1 MKFDFEKTSIWRR
14 TLAERGPEDSDSAAR
29 SRLRN
34 AFLQTR
40 SHVEPLVAQIG
51 KELPQL
57 TVHNISHLDALW
69 EVADVVA
76 GAEYPISPPE
86 AFVLGM
92 AFLLHDA
99 ATSTAAYP
107 DGSAGLQQTVE
118 WKDFVAQRG
127 WGEVEIKD
135 GSDKFK
141 AALFEVL
148 RLLHPKQAEKLL
160 MQSWRD
166 LDGKERFLLEDVELR
181 NYYGPTIGKI
191 AHSHWW
197 TVEKVEATWGNSH
210 PLALHSGLS
219 VTENPNW
226 RVDTLKIALLL
237 RCSDAAHIDSRRAP
251 DMLAALVQPL
261 GVSRVHWHFQ
271 NRLGLPSLTNR
282 EELYWSAGQPFKAA
296 DADAWWLSHDT
307 ARMVDREIRA
317 SNRVLINNGRENFFA
332 KGVAGTQYLQEF
344 LQTMPVEGWYPIDVN
359 FKVSNIA
366 DVVDRFGGTKLYGK
380 APWRVLRELIQNGAD
395 AIRARRLKRALP
407 DFPGKLTV
415 EIVDHAGSSWL
426 EVTDT
431 GIGMSRYVLTE
442 VLLDFGRS
450 LWSDMAVRQEIPG
463 LASAGFKAVGQFGI
477 GFLSVFMLGKEVRV
491 TSWRDGDSED
501 RQSTLWIRDGTRSRP
516 ILTETELPMR
526 LNEFGTRVS
535 VRLDSGASSLLERE
549 ASWAGMKGLSWTL
562 VDMVGAIAPALDI
575 DVYVKPET
583 GAAIKVVAAN
593 DWLSMKSTSLLK
605 RIAPHLKVHSTELK
619 DVIESCGKVVGRLG
633 VGSTYS
639 NRSLGEASCVLV
651 HQGIHVGV
659 ASGVIGVLLAGNNED
674 LARSI
679 ALPICSELA
688 TSEWAKR
695 MKDRNATKEWI
706 SRPETTPLLSLGLP
720 ATELVFGSQDGMW
733 KSTEGMLDWLSGSE
747 ELLFITSDIE
757 VPETIS
763 QQKFNREFSQHE
775 HVLTLDSSFTRR
787 EIFSLGDWISRLL
800 PHDDR
805 KPRTALG
812 AAIARV
818 QNMFPDCEVDEGS
831 FVVGEVDGEEIE
843 ARCIRISNLVTPT

>member
-1 MKFDFEKTSIWRR
+1 MKFDFEKTLIWRR
-14 TLAERGPEDSDSAAR
+14 TLAERGPEDQDGAAR

-34 AFLQTR
+34 AFLLTR
-40 SHVEPLVAQIG
+40 SRVEPLVAQIG
-51 KELPQL
+51 NELPQL

-69 EVADVVA
+69 EVADIVA
-76 GAEYPISPPE
+76 GSEYPISPSE

-107 DGSAGLQQTVE
+107 MGLASLRQTVE

-127 WGEVEIKD
+127 WDESEVQN
-135 GSDKFK
+135 GTDKFK

-148 RLLHPKQAEKLL
+148 RLLHPRQAEKLL
-160 MQSWRD
+160 TQSWKD

-181 NYYGPTIGKI
+181 NYYGPTIGRI

-197 TVEKVEATWGNSH
+197 TVEKVEATWANSH

-219 VTENPNW
+219 VSDNQSW
-226 RVDTLKIALLL
+226 RVDALKVALLL

-251 DMLAALVQPL
+251 DMLAALVKPSGISQ
-261 GVSRVHWHFQ
+261 VHWHFQ

-282 EELYWSAGQPFKAA
+282 KELYWSAGQPFKAA
-296 DADAWWLSHDT
+296 DADAWWLAHDT

-317 SNRVLINNGRENFFA
+317 SNRVLVNNGREDFFT
-332 KGVAGTQYLQEF
+332 KGAAGTQYLQEF
-344 LQTMPVEGWYPIDVN
+344 LQTMPVEGWYPVDVN

-366 DVVDRFGGTKLYGK
+366 DIVDRFGGTKLYGK

-395 AIRARRLKRALP
+395 AIRARRFKRDLP
-407 DFPGKLTV
+407 DFPGKLTI
-415 EIVDHAGSSWL
+415 EIANHSGGSWL

-477 GFLSVFMLGKEVRV
+477 GFLSVFMLGQEVRV

-516 ILTETELPMR
+516 ILTETEPQMR

-535 VRLDSGASSLLERE
+535 VRLENGINSFLERKDWTG
-549 ASWAGMKGLSWTL
+549 SGKPWALA
-562 VDMVGAIAPALDI
+562 DMVGAIAPALDI
-575 DVYVKPET
+575 DVYVKNEAET
-583 GAAIKVVAAN
+583 ATKVVSAN
-593 DWLSMKSTSLLK
+593 DWLSMKSPHLLK
-605 RIAPHLKVHSTELK
+605 RIAPHCKFSSMDLK
-619 DVIESCGKVVGRLG
+619 DVIESFGKVVGRLG
-633 VGSTYS
+633 LGASYTS
-639 NRSLGEASCVLV
+639 DGLGETPCVLV
-651 HQGIHVGV
+651 HQGILVGE
-659 ASGVIGVLLAGNNED
+659 ASGVSGVLLAGNNVD
-674 LARSI
+674 LARST
-679 ALPICSELA
+679 ARPICSELA
-688 TSEWAKR
+688 ARKWAIE
-695 MKDRNATKEWI
+695 MKDRNAAKEWI
-706 SRPETTPLLSLGLP
+706 SRPETPRLRSLGLP
-720 ATELVFGSQDGMW
+720 STELVFGAQDNMW
-733 KSTEGMLDWLSGSE
+733 KSVEGMLEWLAGSE
-747 ELLFITSDIE
+747 ELLILTSDVE

-763 QQKFNREFSQHE
+763 QQKFDREFSPYD
-775 HVLTLDSSFTRR
+775 HVLTSSNRFDRR
-787 EIFSLGDWISRLL
+787 EMFSLGDWISLLL
-800 PHDDR
+800 PQDHE
-805 KPRTALG
+805 KPRTVLG
-812 AAIARV
+812 ALITRV
-818 QNMFPDCEVDEGS
+818 QNMFPDCEVDDGQ

-843 ARCIRISNLVTPT
+843 TRCIRISNLVISS